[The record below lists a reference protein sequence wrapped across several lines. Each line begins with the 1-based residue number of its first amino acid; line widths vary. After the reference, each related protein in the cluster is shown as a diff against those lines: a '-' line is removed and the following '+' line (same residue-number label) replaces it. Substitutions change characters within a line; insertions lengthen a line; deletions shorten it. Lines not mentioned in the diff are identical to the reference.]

1 MKLQSALIL
10 VLLSVACPAMAQT
23 SSREMKGGTPPQHQP
38 GTPAKPAEPA
48 TAAPSAAPAPEKA
61 DPAKLAAIHHLME
74 ITATS
79 KMGDNIT
86 NGITSQVHSVMG
98 RAIPADRLQK
108 FMESFSEKFSL
119 AAPAGAVN
127 DNTAAIYARH
137 FSIED
142 IQGLTKFYESPLG
155 QRVLK
160 SLPEA
165 QEEAYSSGQQID
177 QQAAMQILRGM
188 SAEYTELKQMLPPD
202 PSTPEPKPAGAAAAA
217 PTRAPVAT
225 AAPSVAPLAKPAPAP
240 NSASGPAPALKP
252 TPAPPEP

>member
-10 VLLSVACPAMAQT
+10 AVLSIACPAMAQT
-23 SSREMKGGTPPQHQP
+23 SSRDMKQDQPPQHQP
-38 GTPAKPAEPA
+38 GTRAKPAEPA
-48 TAAPSAAPAPEKA
+48 TPAPSAAPTAEKA

-108 FMESFSEKFSL
+108 FMESFSQKFSQ
-119 AAPAGAVN
+119 AAPASAVN
-127 DNTAAIYARH
+127 DNTAAVYARH
-137 FSIED
+137 FSMED

-165 QEEAYSSGQQID
+165 QEEAYSSGQQMD

-188 SAEYTELKQMLPPD
+188 SDEYTELKQMLPPD
-202 PSTPEPKPAGAAAAA
+202 PTKPEPKPAGAPTPATVPTPGSAPATKPAPAATPA
-217 PTRAPVAT
+217 PGPAP
-225 AAPSVAPLAKPAPAP
+225 APKPAPAP
-240 NSASGPAPALKP
+240 PQQ
-252 TPAPPEP
+252 

>member
-10 VLLSVACPAMAQT
+10 TVLSIACPAMAQT
-23 SSREMKGGTPPQHQP
+23 SSRDMKGGTPVQHQP
-38 GTPAKPAEPA
+38 GTPAKPAEPS
-48 TAAPSAAPAPEKA
+48 TAGPSAAPAPEKE
-61 DPAKLAAIHHLME
+61 DPAKLAAIRHLMD

-108 FMESFSEKFSL
+108 FMESFSQKFSQ
-119 AAPAGAVN
+119 AAPASAVN
-127 DNTAAIYARH
+127 DNTAAVYARH
-137 FSIED
+137 FSMED

-165 QEEAYSSGQQID
+165 QEEAYSSGQQMD

-188 SAEYTELKQMLPPD
+188 SDEYTELKQMLPPD
-202 PSTPEPKPAGAAAAA
+202 PAKPEPKPAGAPAPAAA
-217 PTRAPVAT
+217 PAPG
-225 AAPSVAPLAKPAPAP
+225 AAPAAKPAPAP
-240 NSASGPAPALKP
+240 NAASGPEPAPKP
-252 TPAPPEP
+252 APAPPQR

>member
-1 MKLQSALIL
+1 MRLQSALIL
-10 VLLSVACPAMAQT
+10 AALSITYPAMAQT
-23 SSREMKGGTPPQHQP
+23 SSRDMKGGTSAQQQP
-38 GTPAKPAEPA
+38 GTTAKPPQLVATPA
-48 TAAPSAAPAPEKA
+48 RPAGEPEKT
-61 DPAKLAAIHHLME
+61 DPAKLAAIRHLMD

-108 FMESFSEKFSL
+108 FMESFSQKFSL
-119 AAPAGAVN
+119 AAPASAVN
-127 DNTAAIYARH
+127 DNTAAVYARH
-137 FSIED
+137 FSMED

-165 QEEAYSSGQQID
+165 QEEAYSSGQQMD

-188 SAEYTELKQMLPPD
+188 SDEYTELKQMLPPD
-202 PSTPEPKPAGAAAAA
+202 PTKPEPKPAGAPAPAAVPAPGAA
-217 PTRAPVAT
+217 PA
-225 AAPSVAPLAKPAPAP
+225 AKPAPAP
-240 NSASGPAPALKP
+240 APTSGAAPAPKPAPA
-252 TPAPPEP
+252 PPQQ

>member
-10 VLLSVACPAMAQT
+10 TVLSIACPAMAQT
-23 SSREMKGGTPPQHQP
+23 SSRDMKGGTPVQHQP

-61 DPAKLAAIHHLME
+61 DPAKLAAIRHLME

-108 FMESFSEKFSL
+108 FMESFSQKFSQ
-119 AAPAGAVN
+119 AAPASAVN
-127 DNTAAIYARH
+127 DNTAAVYARH
-137 FSIED
+137 FSMED

-165 QEEAYSSGQQID
+165 QEEAYSSGQQMD

-188 SAEYTELKQMLPPD
+188 SDEYTELKQMLPPD
-202 PSTPEPKPAGAAAAA
+202 PAKPELKPAGAAAPAAA
-217 PTRAPVAT
+217 PTPGSAPAT
-225 AAPSVAPLAKPAPAP
+225 KSAPAPAP
-240 NSASGPAPALKP
+240 AAGPAPAPK
-252 TPAPPEP
+252 PAPVPPQQ